1 MPALAV
7 FHCKALTKP
16 IESCAGSQPKILLNK
31 RANMSTEN
39 ELGALALAALRGR
52 ITRIIPEQIRACIEE
67 LSDEQLWWRPNE
79 SANSVGNLVLHL
91 SGSIRH
97 YLSRG
102 VGGIAYERDRPAEFS
117 ERGPVSKEQL
127 LKTFDETISQ
137 ATQVLDRFNPAR
149 FTDASDEQNYVPT
162 LFDSIF
168 NISIHLA
175 THAGQIVYITKL
187 LNEGSVDELW
197 IRAHTRK

>member
-1 MPALAV
+1 
-7 FHCKALTKP
+7 
-16 IESCAGSQPKILLNK
+16 
-31 RANMSTEN
+31 MSTEN

-52 ITRIIPEQIRACIEE
+52 ITRIIPEQIRVCIEE

-102 VGGIAYERDRPAEFS
+102 VGGIEYERDRAAEFS

-149 FTDASDEQNYVPT
+149 FTEASDEQNYVPT

-175 THAGQIVYITKL
+175 THAGQIVYITKM

-197 IRAHTRK
+197 IRAHMRK